1 MKRWQA
7 PLSIAKISSL

>member
-7 PLSIAKISSL
+7 PVEPVGPT